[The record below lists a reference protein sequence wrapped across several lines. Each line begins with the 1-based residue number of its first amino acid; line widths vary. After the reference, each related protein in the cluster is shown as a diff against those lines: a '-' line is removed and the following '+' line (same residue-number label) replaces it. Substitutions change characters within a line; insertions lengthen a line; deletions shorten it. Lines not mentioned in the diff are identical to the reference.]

1 MYQKPKFKDLIFKEF
16 LPADFK
22 DRVTCLKADQR
33 HPAFPYRPT
42 VDLFGDGSI
51 LVSSIDGHARGQGCL
66 YLDELKLFIGA
77 DLSWGVDLLPFTG
90 QMRLIPSLVQDD
102 NKAYLKGADL
112 LETLLQDGIQVVV
125 SHDPQ
130 DRIERIL
137 NEKNSLSENLY

>member
-1 MYQKPKFKDLIFKEF
+1 MSQSKSKASCFP
-16 LPADFK
+16 LPPDCGSFW
-22 DRVTCLKADQR
+22 
-33 HPAFPYRPT
+33 
-42 VDLFGDGSI
+42 GWSI

-77 DLSWGVDLLPFTG
+77 DLSWGVDLLPYTW

-102 NKAYLKGADL
+102 KNAYLKGADL